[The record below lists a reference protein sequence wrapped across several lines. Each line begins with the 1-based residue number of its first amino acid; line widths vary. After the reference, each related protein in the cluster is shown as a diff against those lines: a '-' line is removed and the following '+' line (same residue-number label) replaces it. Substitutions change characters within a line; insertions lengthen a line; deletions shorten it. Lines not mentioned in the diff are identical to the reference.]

1 MADFNKAFEKVL
13 KHEGGYVNDPDD
25 RGGETFAGIARNF
38 HKSSIIWNE
47 ADRLKKENK
56 TKSQINKLLF
66 ANEEVMKD
74 VKNIYKRLFWD
85 SIRLDEVYND
95 KIAYQIFDEAV
106 NKGVRRGVKLA
117 QFTVGLPQTGLVTKE
132 LIDKLNLK

>member
-13 KHEGGYVNDPDD
+13 KHEGGYVNDLDD
-25 RGGETFAGIARNF
+25 REGETFAGIARNF

-47 ADRLKKENK
+47 VDRLKKEGK

-74 VKNIYKRLFWD
+74 VKNVYKRLFWD
-85 SIRLDEVYND
+85 SIRLDEVHND
-95 KIAYQIFDEAV
+95 KIAYQIFNEAV
-106 NKGVRRGVKLA
+106 NKGFRRGVILA
-117 QFTVGLPQTGLVTKE
+117 QITVGLPQTGIVTQE
-132 LIDKLNLK
+132 LINRLNFK

>member
-47 ADRLKKENK
+47 VDRLKKEGK

-66 ANEEVMKD
+66 ANEEVMTD
-74 VKNIYKRLFWD
+74 VKNVYKRLVWD
-85 SIRLDEVYND
+85 SIRLDEVHND

-106 NKGVRRGVKLA
+106 NKGFRRGVILA
-117 QFTVGLPQTGLVTKE
+117 QITVGLPQTGIVTQE
-132 LIDKLNLK
+132 LINRLNFK